1 MDKAYQRLLDGNR
14 RFAMEKKFDDP
25 EYFKKL
31 SLGQKPDY
39 LWIGCS
45 DSRVPA
51 NEVTGT
57 ESGEIF
63 VHRNIAN
70 LVVHSDLNL
79 LSVLEYAVKYIGV
92 KHIIVCGHYGCGG
105 VKASMSGQL
114 HGLVDNW
121 LINIK
126 NVYNKHNVELDTI
139 QDMDKRTDRLTEL
152 NVIEQVRNLAKTSIV
167 QETWKNREL
176 HLHGWVYGINSGLI
190 TDLSVIYDGKEDMEP
205 IYHFDVK

>member
-31 SLGQKPDY
+31 SLGQKPEY

-70 LVVHSDLNL
+70 LVVHNDLNL

-105 VKASMSGQL
+105 VKASMSGQV

-126 NVYNKHNVELDTI
+126 NVYNKNSVELDAI
-139 QDMDKRTDRLTEL
+139 HDLDKRTDRLTEL

-167 QETWKNREL
+167 QEAWKIRDL

-190 TDLSVIYDGKEDMEP
+190 TDLSVIHDGKEDMEP
-205 IYHFDVK
+205 IYHFDLK